1 MEIFATG
8 LSSPECPIILDNGDL
23 LVVEM
28 RQDRSAITR
37 IDGTTRDIHPIKV
50 TGSFPNGKFAE
61 DGRLFCTGMG
71 AGEIAVF
78 DTSGQVVDRIAT
90 AGAAPANIAFTED
103 GSHRMYVTEITQG
116 AVEVHDVNV
125 DGLPIFRQLIVA
137 GAPPACSRPPYRA
150 TPRSKEASS

>member
-78 DTSGQVVDRIAT
+78 DTSGQVVERIAT

-103 GSHRMYVTEITQG
+103 GSHRMYGTEITQG

-125 DGLPIFRQLIVA
+125 DGLPIFRQLLVA
-137 GAPPACSRPPYRA
+137 GAPPACSSPPYLA

>member
-8 LSSPECPIILDNGDL
+8 PSSPECPIILDNGDL

-37 IDGTTRDIHPIKV
+37 IDGTTRDIHPIKL
-50 TGSFPNGKFAE
+50 TGSFPNEKLAE
-61 DGRLFCTGMG
+61 DGRLFCTVLG

-78 DTSGQVVDRIAT
+78 DTSGRVVDRIAT
-90 AGAAPANIAFTED
+90 AGAAPTNIAFTEG

-116 AVEVHDVNV
+116 AVEVHDVEVHDVDV
-125 DGLPIFRQLIVA
+125 DGLPIFR
-137 GAPPACSRPPYRA
+137 
-150 TPRSKEASS
+150 

>member
-1 MEIFATG
+1 MEIVAAG

-37 IDGTTRDIHPIKV
+37 IDATTRDIHPIKL
-50 TGSFPNGKFAE
+50 TGSFPNEKFAE

-78 DTSGQVVDRIAT
+78 DTSGQVAERIAT

-103 GSHRMYVTEITQG
+103 GSHRMYGTEITQG
-116 AVEVHDVNV
+116 AVEVHDVEVHDVDV
-125 DGLPIFRQLIVA
+125 DGLPIFR
-137 GAPPACSRPPYRA
+137 
-150 TPRSKEASS
+150 